1 MCHRLGTGFR
11 MGKIWVKFVPRFGQK
26 MLINEIICLT
36 YRVDYYI
43 IILSRGIPIDRE
55 EHLIHKFT
63 ERSKR

>member
-1 MCHRLGTGFR
+1 MCHRLGTGLL
-11 MGKIWVKFVPRFGQK
+11 MGKIWAKFVPYFGQK

-55 EHLIHKFT
+55 EH
-63 ERSKR
+63 